1 MFGSVD
7 EFSVLEQF
15 GDLVVDLVSVLD
27 VITDYIKCVD
37 EVGFEVREVLLEG
50 VVDNI
55 CALCLLL

>member
-1 MFGSVD
+1 M
-7 EFSVLEQF
+7 
-15 GDLVVDLVSVLD
+15 VDLVSVLD